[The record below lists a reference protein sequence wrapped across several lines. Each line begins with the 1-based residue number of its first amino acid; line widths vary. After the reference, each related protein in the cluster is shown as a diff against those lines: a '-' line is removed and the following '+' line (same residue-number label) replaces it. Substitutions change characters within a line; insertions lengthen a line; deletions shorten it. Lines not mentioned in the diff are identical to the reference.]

1 MRLRSICILLICW
14 RRRGFEACLS
24 GGLDLALMY
33 LVFALGYVEVIL
45 DEGAIFFQH
54 GADRQILC
62 CGIHE
67 RSEIS

>member
-1 MRLRSICILLICW
+1 M
-14 RRRGFEACLS
+14 S